1 MSPAFLFALSTTVF
15 FIGIFGILLNRR
27 NLILMLMAIEL
38 ILLAVNFNLIVF
50 SRILGDSVGQIMV
63 FFIMTVAAVES
74 AIGLA
79 ILILLF
85 KKLKSVAISDVGKLK
100 GWAIF

>member
-1 MSPAFLFALSTTVF
+1 MYSAFLFALSTTVF

-27 NLILMLMAIEL
+27 NLILMLMAIEF

-100 GWAIF
+100 G

>member
-1 MSPAFLFALSTTVF
+1 MSSAFLFALSTTVF
-15 FIGIFGILLNRR
+15 FIGILGILLNRR

-50 SRILGDSVGQIMV
+50 SRILGDSAGQIMV

-100 GWAIF
+100 G

>member
-1 MSPAFLFALSTTVF
+1 MSSAFLFALSTTVF

-50 SRILGDSVGQIMV
+50 SRILGDSVGQIIV

-100 GWAIF
+100 G

>member
-1 MSPAFLFALSTTVF
+1 
-15 FIGIFGILLNRR
+15 
-27 NLILMLMAIEL
+27 
-38 ILLAVNFNLIVF
+38 
-50 SRILGDSVGQIMV
+50 
-63 FFIMTVAAVES
+63 MTVAAVES

-100 GWAIF
+100 G

>member
-85 KKLKSVAISDVGKLK
+85 KKLRSVAISDVGKLK
-100 GWAIF
+100 G

>member
-79 ILILLF
+79 I
-85 KKLKSVAISDVGKLK
+85 
-100 GWAIF
+100 

>member
-1 MSPAFLFALSTTVF
+1 MSSAFLFTLSTTVF

-38 ILLAVNFNLIVF
+38 ILLAVNFNFIVF

-100 GWAIF
+100 G

>member
-1 MSPAFLFALSTTVF
+1 MSSAFLFALSTTVF

-79 ILILLF
+79 ILIYY
-85 KKLKSVAISDVGKLK
+85 LKN
-100 GWAIF
+100 

>member
-1 MSPAFLFALSTTVF
+1 MSSAFLFALSTTVF
-15 FIGIFGILLNRR
+15 FIGILGILLNRR

-100 GWAIF
+100 G

>member
-1 MSPAFLFALSTTVF
+1 MSSAFLFALSTTVF

-27 NLILMLMAIEL
+27 NLILMLMAVEL

-100 GWAIF
+100 G

>member
-1 MSPAFLFALSTTVF
+1 MSSAFLFALSTTVF

-85 KKLKSVAISDVGKLK
+85 KKLKSVAISDVGRLK
-100 GWAIF
+100 G

>member
-1 MSPAFLFALSTTVF
+1 MSSAFLFALSTTVF

-50 SRILGDSVGQIMV
+50 SRILCDSIGQIMV

-100 GWAIF
+100 G

>member
-100 GWAIF
+100 GWVIS

>member
-1 MSPAFLFALSTTVF
+1 MSSAFLFALSTTVF

-85 KKLKSVAISDVGKLK
+85 RKLKSVAISDVGKLK
-100 GWAIF
+100 G

>member
-1 MSPAFLFALSTTVF
+1 MILKFFYLRQLMSSAFLFALSTTVF

-79 ILILLF
+79 ILIL
-85 KKLKSVAISDVGKLK
+85 I
-100 GWAIF
+100 I

>member
-1 MSPAFLFALSTTVF
+1 MSSTFLFALSTTVF
-15 FIGIFGILLNRR
+15 FIGILGILLNRR

-100 GWAIF
+100 G

>member
-1 MSPAFLFALSTTVF
+1 MSSAFLFALSTTIF
-15 FIGIFGILLNRR
+15 FIGILGILLNRR

-100 GWAIF
+100 G

>member
-1 MSPAFLFALSTTVF
+1 MSSTFLFALSTTVF

-100 GWAIF
+100 G

>member
-1 MSPAFLFALSTTVF
+1 MSSAFLFALSTTVF

-85 KKLKSVAISDVGKLK
+85 KKLKSVAVSDVGKLK
-100 GWAIF
+100 G

>member
-1 MSPAFLFALSTTVF
+1 MSCAFLFALSTTVF

-100 GWAIF
+100 G

>member
-1 MSPAFLFALSTTVF
+1 MSSAFLFALSTTVF

-85 KKLKSVAISDVGKLK
+85 KKLRSVAISDVGKLK
-100 GWAIF
+100 G

>member
-1 MSPAFLFALSTTVF
+1 
-15 FIGIFGILLNRR
+15 
-27 NLILMLMAIEL
+27 MLMAIEL

-85 KKLKSVAISDVGKLK
+85 KKLKSVAISDVGRLK
-100 GWAIF
+100 G

>member
-1 MSPAFLFALSTTVF
+1 MSSAFLFALSTTVF

-100 GWAIF
+100 G

>member
-1 MSPAFLFALSTTVF
+1 MSSAFLFALSTSVF

-100 GWAIF
+100 G

>member
-1 MSPAFLFALSTTVF
+1 MSSAFLFALSTTVF

-50 SRILGDSVGQIMV
+50 SRILGDSIGQIMV

-85 KKLKSVAISDVGKLK
+85 RKLKSVAISDVGKLK
-100 GWAIF
+100 G

>member
-1 MSPAFLFALSTTVF
+1 MSSAFLFALSTTVF

-79 ILILLF
+79 ILNLI
-85 KKLKSVAISDVGKLK
+85 I
-100 GWAIF
+100 

>member
-1 MSPAFLFALSTTVF
+1 MSSAFLFALSTTVF

-50 SRILGDSVGQIMV
+50 SRILDDSVGQIMV

-100 GWAIF
+100 G

>member
-1 MSPAFLFALSTTVF
+1 MSSAFLFALSTTVF

-50 SRILGDSVGQIMV
+50 SRILGDSVGQIMD

-85 KKLKSVAISDVGKLK
+85 KKLKSVAISDVGRLN
-100 GWAIF
+100 G

>member
-1 MSPAFLFALSTTVF
+1 MSSAFLFALSTTVF

-63 FFIMTVAAVES
+63 F
-74 AIGLA
+74 
-79 ILILLF
+79 
-85 KKLKSVAISDVGKLK
+85 
-100 GWAIF
+100 

>member
-1 MSPAFLFALSTTVF
+1 M
-15 FIGIFGILLNRR
+15 
-27 NLILMLMAIEL
+27 

-100 GWAIF
+100 G

>member
-1 MSPAFLFALSTTVF
+1 
-15 FIGIFGILLNRR
+15 
-27 NLILMLMAIEL
+27 MLMAIEL

-63 FFIMTVAAVES
+63 FIMTVAAVES

-100 GWAIF
+100 G

>member
-1 MSPAFLFALSTTVF
+1 MSSAFLFALSTTVF

-50 SRILGDSVGQIMV
+50 SRILGDSIGQIMV

-100 GWAIF
+100 G

>member
-1 MSPAFLFALSTTVF
+1 MSSAFLFALSTTIF

-100 GWAIF
+100 G

>member
-1 MSPAFLFALSTTVF
+1 MSSAFLFALSTTVF

-38 ILLAVNFNLIVF
+38 ILLVVNFNLIVF

-100 GWAIF
+100 G

>member
-1 MSPAFLFALSTTVF
+1 MSSSFLFALSTTVF

-100 GWAIF
+100 G

>member
-1 MSPAFLFALSTTVF
+1 MSSAFLFTLSTTVF

-100 GWAIF
+100 G

>member
-1 MSPAFLFALSTTVF
+1 MSSAFLFALSTTVF

-85 KKLKSVAISDVGKLK
+85 KKLKSVAITDVGKLK
-100 GWAIF
+100 G

>member
-1 MSPAFLFALSTTVF
+1 MSSAFLFALSTTVF
-15 FIGIFGILLNRR
+15 FIGIFGILINRR

-63 FFIMTVAAVES
+63 F
-74 AIGLA
+74 
-79 ILILLF
+79 LL
-85 KKLKSVAISDVGKLK
+85 
-100 GWAIF
+100 

>member
-1 MSPAFLFALSTTVF
+1 MSSAFLFALSTTVF

-50 SRILGDSVGQIMV
+50 SRILDDSVGQIMV
-63 FFIMTVAAVES
+63 FIMTVAAVES

-100 GWAIF
+100 G